1 VILGLTSRELKQT
14 MLRATWSCF
23 SAPLITRCLVYLD
36 QAACPVWDKRS
47 VTAAGFCNLPPTDA
61 SLGWAAHDRLP
72 CYSKGAGGVCMLVLS
87 RKIGQEIVIGN
98 DIRITVVA
106 VQGEKVRIGVNAPKE
121 IVVDRQETHEKRNG
135 QLSPNSL

>member
-1 VILGLTSRELKQT
+1 
-14 MLRATWSCF
+14 
-23 SAPLITRCLVYLD
+23 
-36 QAACPVWDKRS
+36 
-47 VTAAGFCNLPPTDA
+47 
-61 SLGWAAHDRLP
+61 
-72 CYSKGAGGVCMLVLS
+72 MLVLS